1 MPTSDIPIDGN
12 IVGTAGGVAAW
23 FEDGGGYSYM
33 IVDGNVIK
41 HDEVNEPEKKKP
53 KIYCIKNIITYIIS
67 FIK

>member
-41 HDEVNEPEKKKP
+41 HDEVNEPEKKSRKFIAL
-53 KIYCIKNIITYIIS
+53 KILLLT
-67 FIK
+67 